1 MERKTFSFDVVD
13 SVETWKTSTL
23 YVVYMLSVA
32 ANKPLILYKIQVCQF
47 HFIAAQVT
55 LQQQQNPNHNNPR
68 NHNFFPTKPFQSSV
82 LIWSKGC
89 FGK

>member
-23 YVVYMLSVA
+23 YVVYMLSFA
-32 ANKPLILYKIQVCQF
+32 AIDIIQDSSLPILF

-55 LQQQQNPNHNNPR
+55 LQQQPNPNHKNPR